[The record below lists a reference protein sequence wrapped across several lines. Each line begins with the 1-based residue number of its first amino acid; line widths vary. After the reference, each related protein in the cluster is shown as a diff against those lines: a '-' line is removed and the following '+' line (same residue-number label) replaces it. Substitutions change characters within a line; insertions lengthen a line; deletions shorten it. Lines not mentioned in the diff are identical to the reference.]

1 MTWIPAWQR
10 RCGDSSCTYCL
21 PETLTGEAGNV
32 VAVNGTEDGYELI
45 TPSGTGTVTSV
56 GITPT
61 DGLEVDSGS
70 PVTSAGTIALG
81 VNASGLRSHINV
93 EDGADVTDTTNV
105 VSSLSGASLTGVT
118 VATDDKVLIQDTSNS
133 DALRTV
139 TAVSIANLVSSGM
152 WWEELGRT
160 TLGVAGDTLSL
171 PSLPAKKYLHL
182 IWHCVA
188 VTNPIQPVLRFNN
201 DTGNNYAITYSQ
213 NYGALVTTVS
223 QSNISV
229 ASAASLGVHAGEA
242 KVTNVLAD
250 RKMVRA
256 IGVSDANLGA
266 ANGSTQIDVTGK
278 WANTSAQITRV
289 DLINLSTGDFAIG
302 SELIVLGHD

>member
-21 PETLTGEAGNV
+21 PETLTGEVGNV
-32 VAVNGTEDGYELI
+32 VAVNATEDGYELI

-56 GITPT
+56 AIAPT

-139 TAVSIANLVSSGM
+139 TAQSIANLVTAPSGTYIHRGINVGSDTAAGGVTTSYATYATVTASSVGGLVIIEVSGLFQNASSGAS
-152 WWEELGRT
+152 RT
-160 TLGVAGDTLSL
+160 YDYRVQCDGVTVDA
-171 PSLPAKKYLHL
+171 
-182 IWHCVA
+182 A
-188 VTNPIQPVLRFNN
+188 VTGTVVAFVSGQTLASTSVDAFTHTPTAASHTWTFQ
-201 DTGNNYAITYSQ
+201 
-213 NYGALVTTVS
+213 AL
-223 QSNISV
+223 
-229 ASAASLGVHAGEA
+229 ASAASSVTLRRPKI
-242 KVTNVLAD
+242 KVYEVA
-250 RKMVRA
+250 
-256 IGVSDANLGA
+256 
-266 ANGSTQIDVTGK
+266 
-278 WANTSAQITRV
+278 
-289 DLINLSTGDFAIG
+289 
-302 SELIVLGHD
+302 